1 MNKCKLKNT
10 YIISIIYLYIYT
22 ITYTRFKTGTK
33 LAQSTIP
40 APIYFNFAHRVFHC
54 ITYHY
59 VVPQIL
65 SVVVRHSFRVPWI
78 SQDRLRDA
86 DCDELHALSHG
97 WLLQA
102 CSHGWSSLDL
112 ELRWGHEA
120 PWKCKSI
127 YGNSKLTS
135 QVESKGIAIPCHD
148 IISRFLS
155 DSGSK
160 QHFYL
165 DLPQFS
171 KSKEAHCLSL
181 ATEHWTRKNASRV
194 AIHSIHQTRIENRA
208 NSKQTCSRNLLL
220 PRQPNNIS
228 HVQNHRLK
236 IIFSNLPSTNKWAWH
251 EAVKTSQHW
260 VEIGEERFKFQTNIL
275 GGLWSAHS

>member
-1 MNKCKLKNT
+1 MRIVMNCTHFLMADSCKHVATSEVLWIWNWAGVTKHHENANQSMAIASWQVKSSQRGLPFLVMT
-10 YIISIIYLYIYT
+10 SFHAFFQIQDPISTFII
-22 ITYTRFKTGTK
+22 
-33 LAQSTIP
+33 
-40 APIYFNFAHRVFHC
+40 
-54 ITYHY
+54 
-59 VVPQIL
+59 
-65 SVVVRHSFRVPWI
+65 
-78 SQDRLRDA
+78 
-86 DCDELHALSHG
+86 
-97 WLLQA
+97 
-102 CSHGWSSLDL
+102 
-112 ELRWGHEA
+112 
-120 PWKCKSI
+120 
-127 YGNSKLTS
+127 
-135 QVESKGIAIPCHD
+135 
-148 IISRFLS
+148 
-155 DSGSK
+155 
-160 QHFYL
+160 FYL
-165 DLPQFS
+165 DLPQFN

-181 ATEHWTRKNASRV
+181 STEHWTRKNASRV